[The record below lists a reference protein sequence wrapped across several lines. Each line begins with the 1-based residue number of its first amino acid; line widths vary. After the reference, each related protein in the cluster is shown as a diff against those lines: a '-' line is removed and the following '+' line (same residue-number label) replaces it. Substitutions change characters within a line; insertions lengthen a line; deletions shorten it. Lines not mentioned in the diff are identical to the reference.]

1 MLETLPIDAIQ
12 PATDTAQGYAN
23 LVERGIIAR
32 QAMDTGRWVLG
43 GNVRELVT
51 YYGERTIEQY
61 ADDIGVE
68 ANRLYEYAELASFY
82 PMDVREELS
91 ELDLCYT
98 HYREAKWFKDLDQAI
113 EFLKMIA
120 LNHWNVSQT
129 RDYLRTL
136 RNGGKL
142 PPRSDRT
149 ISDLNNVPV
158 EPRMNYQWRGR
169 AMVSF
174 DANGIVQLACE
185 EVPDIDPDKPYM
197 VIFQAIDS

>member
-12 PATDTAQGYAN
+12 PATDAANGYAN

>member
-1 MLETLPIDAIQ
+1 MLETLPIDAIH
-12 PATDTAQGYAN
+12 PATDAANGYAN

-68 ANRLYEYAELASFY
+68 ANRLYEYAEMASFY